1 MKPGLAKN
9 TQTDQGNLLFARS
22 PSKNL
27 GPAFESQHL
36 YLQGI
41 RSLLQFVPGRFE
53 EKHIKVVMD
62 CLLEVRE
69 LI

>member
-9 TQTDQGNLLFARS
+9 T
-22 PSKNL
+22 
-27 GPAFESQHL
+27 PAFESQHL